1 MSLSQAIEDSLE
13 GAQDSMVCFC
23 YRKTLGALRSA
34 YEQHGTLSKMQEAT
48 RVGMQCGGC
57 RALLQHH
64 FGEAPTEIS
73 DLSEDDHRGATVCV
87 KPGNRVMKC
96 FIASSSLLE
105 SRAFS
110 CNAVPLQL
118 GVCDASMTA
127 EFTIYNHLGRPLIN
141 RREHIPTG
149 GTFVFDTEKERLPRP
164 FYGMIAYKL
173 ERSNYGASR
182 LNVAWHAGHS
192 TTSTHENFSTGRPDV
207 VLPVPVDRRFLE
219 GPNEVYLAVQNPHSR
234 PREVLF
240 RVFRLDGGAIYGDLR
255 SPAPEGKTNPSG
267 AVEFSRVLP
276 PLGTAWINASE
287 EFYAPALRV
296 LGDTPLVLRIYAP
309 GVGIHEAPSTYFF
322 LYHREERIWSANHL

>member
-1 MSLSQAIEDSLE
+1 MSIQPVTDSSTDE
-13 GAQDSMVCFC
+13 AQSSMVCFC
-23 YRKTLGALRSA
+23 YRKTLGDLQAA
-34 YEQHGTLSKMQEAT
+34 HEKYGTLVKMQEAT

-57 RALLQHH
+57 RALLHHH

-127 EFTIYNHLGRPLIN
+127 EFTVYNHLGRPLIN

-164 FYGMIAYKL
+164 FYGMIAYRL

-207 VLPVPVDRRFLE
+207 VLPVPVDRRFLD
-219 GPNEVYLAVQNPHSR
+219 GPNVIYLAVQNPHSR
-234 PREVLF
+234 PCEVLF
-240 RVFRLDGGAIYGDLR
+240 RVFRMEGGAIYGDLEK
-255 SPAPEGKTNPSG
+255 EGNADPQG
-267 AVEFSRVLP
+267 AVEYRRVLP
-276 PLGTAWINASE
+276 PLGTSWINASE
-287 EFYAPALRV
+287 EFYAPALSQ
-296 LGDTPLVLRIYAP
+296 LGDKSLILRIYVKGAD
-309 GVGIHEAPSTYFF
+309 IHEAPSTYFF
-322 LYHREERIWSANHL
+322 LYHREEKIWSANHL